1 MKFNKLWIPI
11 AFITIVALAALWKL
25 NDFYRQDRMNT
36 MSKALEQQAS
46 FIQTSVSE
54 YLNTRKTLVA
64 GFENGI
70 VETNI
75 NWLQFKPFFIVAR
88 GEVKDGKINF
98 SEAVVNSDSIGRA
111 WSAPFL
117 NQALSFFKFG
127 DDSISTK
134 LFKNKSGQ
142 KFLALTF
149 QYPQLGGPTGG
160 RVALTLVTEAEV
172 LQKFFLSSQG
182 SDVIHSLV
190 TADQIVAAH
199 TSATYVATVSNEKNR
214 QRKKEIKKVIELRGT
229 DLTLVSYV
237 ASHEEAQGIVIPA
250 SIIGIVVGAC
260 MVLIGILVF
269 AYAPLEAFWLQQKN
283 KTRSEEYQKT
293 LEESKEQLG
302 LVASVDDETQP
313 ENSQKPSKRKV
324 VSVEADD
331 SDFDLAKMTSD
342 LEGVGEVKMVPSS
355 NSVLVS
361 NTKGDSKQPDVS
373 SVGSI
378 GFYDLGELIERAV
391 LRLSPQ
397 FKEFRIEVVKKI
409 QANAKVEVDPDRFIK
424 AVTNLLQNSIEA
436 VKDRTRREIE
446 VAFFESGSGVR
457 LTIHD
462 SGLGFKPEDVDRIWQ
477 PFFTSKNKKVHKG
490 LGLSEAIS
498 IARRYGFDLQVTNS
512 PKGGVLAEMII
523 EPNATKHEYPAAL
536 KATESISNV
545 DVQTQNDQQIE
556 DEIEKILNLED
567 ETLAQMKPIHFKM
580 EEESSPELEIMPST
594 PRVPPPGQ
602 TIVMDLDTSITAVDF
617 VMPDLNVQADFA
629 PDIEVQMKVKAVDEI
644 PIVIRRPQ
652 MIRDSQS

>member
-1 MKFNKLWIPI
+1 
-11 AFITIVALAALWKL
+11 
-25 NDFYRQDRMNT
+25 
-36 MSKALEQQAS
+36 
-46 FIQTSVSE
+46 
-54 YLNTRKTLVA
+54 
-64 GFENGI
+64 
-70 VETNI
+70 
-75 NWLQFKPFFIVAR
+75 
-88 GEVKDGKINF
+88 
-98 SEAVVNSDSIGRA
+98 
-111 WSAPFL
+111 
-117 NQALSFFKFG
+117 
-127 DDSISTK
+127 
-134 LFKNKSGQ
+134 
-142 KFLALTF
+142 
-149 QYPQLGGPTGG
+149 
-160 RVALTLVTEAEV
+160 
-172 LQKFFLSSQG
+172 
-182 SDVIHSLV
+182 
-190 TADQIVAAH
+190 
-199 TSATYVATVSNEKNR
+199 
-214 QRKKEIKKVIELRGT
+214 
-229 DLTLVSYV
+229 
-237 ASHEEAQGIVIPA
+237 
-250 SIIGIVVGAC
+250 
-260 MVLIGILVF
+260 
-269 AYAPLEAFWLQQKN
+269 
-283 KTRSEEYQKT
+283 
-293 LEESKEQLG
+293 
-302 LVASVDDETQP
+302 
-313 ENSQKPSKRKV
+313 
-324 VSVEADD
+324 
-331 SDFDLAKMTSD
+331 
-342 LEGVGEVKMVPSS
+342 
-355 NSVLVS
+355 
-361 NTKGDSKQPDVS
+361 
-373 SVGSI
+373 
-378 GFYDLGELIERAV
+378 
-391 LRLSPQ
+391 
-397 FKEFRIEVVKKI
+397 
-409 QANAKVEVDPDRFIK
+409 
-424 AVTNLLQNSIEA
+424 VTNLLQNSIEA